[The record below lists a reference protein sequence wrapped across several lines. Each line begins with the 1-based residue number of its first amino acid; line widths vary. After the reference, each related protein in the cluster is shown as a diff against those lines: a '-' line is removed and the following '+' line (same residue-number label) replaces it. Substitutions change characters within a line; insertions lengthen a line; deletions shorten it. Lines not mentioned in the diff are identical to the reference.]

1 MKHSMKFRSLLLASL
16 RELAL
21 VAGPA
26 VAQQKKPSS
35 LIIWGDD
42 ISGFNVSAYN
52 LGMMGVQDSEY
63 RNRTRR
69 NPMLNSR
76 IAFNVVLVAV
86 LLAAGI
92 CRAQQPAPSPSVPQA
107 SPAPQEA
114 PAPVI
119 QAEAIDALKQMGA
132 YLHTLKDF
140 SVTADITADEVLLSG
155 QKIQVGGENTLTVR
169 RPDRLKAT
177 VRKDETDI
185 DREFYYDGKT
195 FTIYGK
201 KVKYYASAP
210 APPTIAALVDA
221 VNERF
226 DVSLPLADLFVWGTD
241 KAPVQDITSALHI
254 GPATIGGIPTDH
266 YAFRQEG
273 VDWQVWIQKGKTR
286 LPRKLV
292 ITTMGEEGQP
302 QYVSVLKWNLSPNI
316 SDKMFTFVPPKE
328 AHRIV
333 FAGQTA
339 DATK

>member
-1 MKHSMKFRSLLLASL
+1 
-16 RELAL
+16 
-21 VAGPA
+21 
-26 VAQQKKPSS
+26 
-35 LIIWGDD
+35 
-42 ISGFNVSAYN
+42 
-52 LGMMGVQDSEY
+52 
-63 RNRTRR
+63 
-69 NPMLNSR
+69 MLTKR
-76 IAFNVVLVAV
+76 ITYNVVIAAA

-92 CRAQQPAPSPSVPQA
+92 CHAQQPAPSSSAPQA
-107 SPAPQEA
+107 SPAPQGT

-132 YLHTLKDF
+132 YLHTLKTF
-140 SVTADITADEVLLSG
+140 SVTADITSDEVLLSG

-169 RPDRLKAT
+169 RPDGLKAT
-177 VRKDETDI
+177 MRKDETDI
-185 DREFYYDGKT
+185 DREFYYDGKN

-210 APPTIAALVDA
+210 APATIATLLDA

-226 DVSLPLADLFVWGTD
+226 DVNIPLADLFAWGTD

-254 GPATIGGIPTDH
+254 GPATIGGIPTNH

-273 VDWQVWIQKGKTR
+273 VDWQVWIEKGKTP

-292 ITTMGEEGQP
+292 ITTTGEEGQP
-302 QYVSVLKWNLSPNI
+302 QYVSVLKWNLSPNV
-316 SDKMFTFVPPKE
+316 SDKVFTFVPPKD

-339 DATK
+339 GAAK

>member
-1 MKHSMKFRSLLLASL
+1 
-16 RELAL
+16 
-21 VAGPA
+21 
-26 VAQQKKPSS
+26 
-35 LIIWGDD
+35 
-42 ISGFNVSAYN
+42 
-52 LGMMGVQDSEY
+52 
-63 RNRTRR
+63 
-69 NPMLNSR
+69 MLTKR
-76 IAFNVVLVAV
+76 IACNVVLAAA

-92 CRAQQPAPSPSVPQA
+92 CRAQQPAPSPSTPKA
-107 SPAPQEA
+107 SPAPQET
-114 PAPVI
+114 PTPVI
-119 QAEAIDALKQMGA
+119 QADAIEALKQMGA

-140 SVTADITADEVLLSG
+140 SVTADITSDEVLLSG

-195 FTIYGK
+195 FTVYGK

-210 APPTIAALVDA
+210 APATIGALVDA

-226 DVSLPLADLFVWGTD
+226 DVSLPLADLFIWGTD
-241 KAPVQDITSALHI
+241 KAPVQNITSALYI

-273 VDWQVWIQKGKTR
+273 VDWQVWIEKGKTR

-292 ITTMGEEGQP
+292 ITTTDEEGQP
-302 QYVSVLKWNLSPNI
+302 QYVSVLKWNLSPSI
-316 SDKMFTFVPPKE
+316 SGKTFTFVPPKD

-339 DATK
+339 GATK

>member
-1 MKHSMKFRSLLLASL
+1 MLTRRIAYSVI
-16 RELAL
+16 L
-21 VAGPA
+21 VA
-26 VAQQKKPSS
+26 
-35 LIIWGDD
+35 
-42 ISGFNVSAYN
+42 
-52 LGMMGVQDSEY
+52 
-63 RNRTRR
+63 T
-69 NPMLNSR
+69 
-76 IAFNVVLVAV
+76 
-86 LLAAGI
+86 LLAASA
-92 CRAQQPAPSPSVPQA
+92 CRAQQPAASPSAPQA

-114 PAPVI
+114 PAI

-132 YLHTLKDF
+132 YLHTLKTF
-140 SVTADITADEVLLSG
+140 SVTADITSDEVLLSG

-169 RPDRLKAT
+169 RPDGLKAT

-195 FTIYGK
+195 FTVYGK

-210 APPTIAALVDA
+210 APATIAALLDA

-226 DVSLPLADLFVWGTD
+226 DVNIPLADLFAWGTD

-254 GPATIGGIPTDH
+254 GPAMIGGIPTDH

-273 VDWQVWIQKGKTR
+273 VDWQVWIEKGKTR

-292 ITTMGEEGQP
+292 ITTTGEEGQP
-302 QYVSVLKWNLSPNI
+302 QYVSVLKWNLSPSI
-316 SDKMFTFVPPKE
+316 SDKMFTFVPPKD

-339 DATK
+339 GATK